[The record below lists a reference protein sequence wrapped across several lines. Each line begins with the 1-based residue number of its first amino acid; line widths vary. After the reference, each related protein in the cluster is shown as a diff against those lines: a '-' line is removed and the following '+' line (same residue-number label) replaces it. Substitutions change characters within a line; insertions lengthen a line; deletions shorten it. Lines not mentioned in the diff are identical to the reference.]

1 MYKTCIFLLF
11 ISLFGASANAQNIV
25 DFQLAAPVAKASGN
39 LYRAIK
45 IMDLRNDTTS
55 MGFVKTGFFDRRGSV
70 IPKTP
75 LATQLSQ
82 YFYKLADTA
91 GKTKGMLLLL
101 RRGKLEVT
109 TIGTRDY
116 GIFSFRASLFEARDG
131 QYRQIASIDTIS
143 MVSSAMTVTAPLL
156 DTGKKFLEKFIK
168 DNVSTAPNGVVY
180 SFHDILNLDSVEKRA
195 IKLYNTPTYTD
206 GLYLT
211 YKSFM
216 KQVPDEQITVE
227 PGDVN
232 YGVVKAVDAN
242 GNAQKVKPR
251 KVYALVY
258 HGQPYISSRGNYYP
272 LKKDNDDFYFTGA
285 VRVSSGVGNMVL
297 VSSFGALGALIGSG
311 GSEATFYVK
320 LDHVDGGFIQI
331 KRIENALPVPSSTGE

>member
-1 MYKTCIFLLF
+1 MSKTFISLLF
-11 ISLFGASANAQNIV
+11 ISLLGTSAHAQNIV
-25 DFQLAAPVAKASGN
+25 DFRLNAPVAKASGN

-75 LATQLSQ
+75 LTTQLSQ
-82 YFYKLADTA
+82 YFYKLADTT
-91 GKTKGMLLLL
+91 GKTRGMLLLL
-101 RRGKLEVT
+101 RRDKFEVM

-116 GIFSFRASLFEARDG
+116 GAFSFRANLFEAKDG

-143 MVSSAMTVTAPLL
+143 TVSSAMTVTTALL
-156 DTGKKFLEKFIK
+156 DTGKKFLEKFIS
-168 DNVSTAPNGVVY
+168 DNVSTVPNGAIY
-180 SFHDILNLDSVEKRA
+180 SYNDILHLDSMEKRA
-195 IKLYNTPTYTD
+195 IKLYNTPTYAD

-216 KQVPDEQITVE
+216 NQMPDKQITVE
-227 PGDVN
+227 PSDVN
-232 YGVVKAVDAN
+232 YGVVNAVDAN
-242 GNAQKVKPR
+242 GNTQRVKPR

-272 LKKDNDDFYFTGA
+272 LKKDSGDFYFTGA

-297 VSSFGALGALIGSG
+297 VSSFGMLGALIGSG

-331 KRIENALPVPSSTGE
+331 KRIEDAPPVPSSTGE

>member
-1 MYKTCIFLLF
+1 MYKTCVFLLF

-39 LYRAIK
+39 LYRSLR
-45 IMDLRNDTTS
+45 IMDFRNDTTS
-55 MGFVKTGFFDRRGSV
+55 MGFVKTGFFDRKGSV
-70 IPKTP
+70 IPKIP
-75 LATQLSQ
+75 LATQLSR
-82 YFYKLADTA
+82 YFYKLADTE
-91 GKTKGMLLLL
+91 GKTKDMVLLL
-101 RRGKLEVT
+101 RRDKFEVMT
-109 TIGTRDY
+109 VGTRDY
-116 GIFSFRASLFEARDG
+116 GAFSFRANLFEAKDG

-143 MVSSAMTVTAPLL
+143 TVSSAMTVTTALL
-156 DTGKKFLEKFIK
+156 DTGKKFLEKFIS
-168 DNVSTAPNGVVY
+168 DNVSTVPNGAIY
-180 SFHDILNLDSVEKRA
+180 SYNDILHLDSMEKRA
-195 IKLYNTPTYTD
+195 IKLYNTPTYAD

-216 KQVPDEQITVE
+216 NQVPDKQITVE

-232 YGVVKAVDAN
+232 YGVVKAADAN
-242 GNAQKVKPR
+242 GKMQRAKPQ

-297 VSSFGALGALIGSG
+297 VSSFGVLGALIGSG

-320 LDHVDGGFIQI
+320 LDHVDGGFIQV
-331 KRIENALPVPSSTGE
+331 KRIEDAAPVPSSTGE